1 MSFIGKG
8 KMLEKSVQEYVNV
21 HFSRSP
27 KNCWNIVRRA
37 GFFQVPDLVE
47 FLVCAVA
54 KLSFLF
60 QEFVPYEIFP

>member
-1 MSFIGKG
+1 
-8 KMLEKSVQEYVNV
+8 MLEKSVQEYVNV

-47 FLVCAVA
+47 FLVCTVA
-54 KLSFLF
+54 KLFLF